1 MTTSETTLDG
11 SKAGPFRRL
20 YDGPPSFRDEM
31 VDPEGCPRPHWRTLL
46 HALDE
51 LSFSEVTRRW
61 EDARQ
66 LIREHGVTYNVYG
79 DPRGLGRP
87 WVLDPIPLLIS
98 AGDSDALQAGL
109 VQRARLLELI
119 LADLYGPQTL
129 LHGGLLPP
137 ELVFEHPG
145 FLRSCHG
152 VYPPAGRFLHLYAA
166 NLARAPDG
174 RFWVLGDRTQAPSGA
189 GYVLENRLVLSRMLP
204 DVFPDCQVQRLARY
218 FLTVRETLREIAPHH
233 RDNPRVVLLTP
244 GPYNET
250 YFEHAFLAQYL
261 GYTLVE
267 GGDLTVRGDR
277 VFLKLLGGLQPVDV
291 ILRRLDDD
299 FCDPLQLRRDSFLG
313 APGLVQAVR
322 AGNVAVANPLG
333 SGLVETPALMAFLP
347 KLCMQLLGEPLEMPS
362 VPSWWCGDRTA
373 RDHVLAHLRRLVIKP
388 TFPSSGFEPIFGEK
402 LSRDQL
408 QTLADRIRARPR
420 DYVGQE
426 QLALATAP
434 VLADGRLRPRRF
446 VFRAFLAAARDCF
459 VVMPGGLT
467 RTGAGPDSLVVSM
480 QQGGGSKDTWF
491 LSAGPVSPLSLLPS
505 PGGPMELSRGG
516 GDLPSRAADNLHWL
530 GRYVERAEGCVRLL
544 RGILVRL
551 TEKSGLADVPELP
564 ALLRA
569 LTHQGMTYPGFVGP
583 AAQERLADPA
593 QELLSIVY
601 DGARPGSL
609 QWTLDAL
616 QRVSRTVRDR
626 ISSDTWRVLNRLKL
640 QEVEARASESSE
652 AAAAI
657 AGEPLATAGIL
668 SDLLES
674 IEDLVISL
682 TAFSGLAMESMT
694 RGPGWRFLELGRQL
708 ERAVHT
714 ISLLKSTLT
723 TVGGGEG
730 PLLEALLEIAESS
743 MTYRRRYLSSVQTAP
758 VLDLLLADETN
769 PRSLAFQLVALAGH
783 VEHLPRDDP
792 HPHSTTEQQVAMA
805 ALTELRLA
813 NIDGLAR
820 ATEEG
825 LRPNLDELLTRLG
838 KQIPLLSDT
847 ITQNY
852 LTHVQASQQLTSLK
866 DGGLA

>member
-1 MTTSETTLDG
+1 MTTLTKLDE
-11 SKAGPFRRL
+11 SKAGAFCRL
-20 YDGPPSFRDEM
+20 YDGPPQFRDEM
-31 VDPEGCPRPHWRTLL
+31 VDPEGVLRPCWRTFL

-51 LSFSEVTRRW
+51 LGFTEVTRRW
-61 EDARQ
+61 DDARQ
-66 LIREHGVTYNVYG
+66 LIHEHGVTYNVYG

-98 AGDSDALQAGL
+98 AEDSDALQAGL

-119 LADLYGPQTL
+119 LADLYGAQTL
-129 LHGGLLPP
+129 LHSNLLPP
-137 ELVFEHPG
+137 ELVFDHPG
-145 FLRSCHG
+145 FLRPCHG
-152 VYPPAGRFLHLYAA
+152 VYPSAGRFLHLYAA
-166 NLARAPDG
+166 NLGRTPDDQL
-174 RFWVLGDRTQAPSGA
+174 WVLGDRTQAPSGA
-189 GYVLENRLVLSRMLP
+189 GYALENRLVLSRMLP
-204 DVFPDCQVQRLARY
+204 DVFRDCQVQRLARF
-218 FLTVRETLREIAPHH
+218 FLTVRETLREIAPHN

-347 KLCMQLLGEPLEMPS
+347 NLCRQLLGEPLKLPS
-362 VPSWWCGDRTA
+362 VPSWWCGDPTA
-373 RDHVLAHLRRLVIKP
+373 RAHVLAKLQHLVIKP
-388 TFPSSGFEPIFGEK
+388 SFPSWGVEPIFGGK

-408 QTLADRIRARPR
+408 QALADRIRARPR

-426 QLALATAP
+426 QLDLSTAP
-434 VLADGRLRPRRF
+434 VLADGRLQPRRF
-446 VFRAFLAAARDCF
+446 VFRAFLAATGDSF

-467 RTGAGPDSLVVSM
+467 RTAAGPDSLVVSM
-480 QQGGGSKDTWF
+480 QQGGGSKDTWV
-491 LSAGPVSPLSLLPS
+491 LSAGPVSPFSLLPS

-516 GDLPSRAADNLHWL
+516 GDLPSRAADNIHWL
-530 GRYVERAEGCVRLL
+530 GRYVERAEGYVRLL

-564 ALLRA
+564 VLLRA
-569 LTHQGMTYPGFVGP
+569 LTHQGMTYPGFVGFG
-583 AAQERLADPA
+583 AEARLADPVK
-593 QELLSIVY
+593 ELLSIVY

-609 QWTLDAL
+609 QRTLDAL
-616 QRVSRTVRDR
+616 QHVSRTVRDR

-640 QEVEARASESSE
+640 PGVEARAAKSSE
-652 AAAAI
+652 AAAISEVLPETA
-657 AGEPLATAGIL
+657 ATL

-674 IEDLVISL
+674 LEDLVISL
-682 TAFSGLAMESMT
+682 TAFSGLATESMT
-694 RGPGWRFLELGRQL
+694 RGPGWRFLELGRRL
-708 ERAVHT
+708 ERAAHT
-714 ISLLKSTLT
+714 ISLLNCTLT
-723 TVGGGEG
+723 KVNGGEG

-743 MTYRRRYLSSVQTAP
+743 MTYRRRYLSGVQAAP

-783 VEHLPRDDP
+783 VDHLPHDDSQ
-792 HPHSTTEQQVAMA
+792 PHSPTEQQVAMA
-805 ALTELRLA
+805 ALTDLRLA

-820 ATEEG
+820 ATDEG
-825 LRPNLDELLTRLG
+825 VRQNLDELLTRLG
-838 KQIPLLSDT
+838 KQIPLLSDK

-852 LTHVQASQQLTSLK
+852 LTHVQASRQLTSLENG
-866 DGGLA
+866 DLS

>member
-1 MTTSETTLDG
+1 LDKLG
-11 SKAGPFRRL
+11 FP
-20 YDGPPSFRDEM
+20 
-31 VDPEGCPRPHWRTLL
+31 
-46 HALDE
+46 
-51 LSFSEVTRRW
+51 EVTRRW

-87 WVLDPIPLLIS
+87 WVLDPIPLMI
-98 AGDSDALQAGL
+98 AAEESDALQAGL

-119 LADLYGPQTL
+119 LADLYGPQRL
-129 LHGGLLPP
+129 LHSGLVPP

-152 VYPPAGRFLHLYAA
+152 VSPSAGRFLHLYAA
-166 NLARAPDG
+166 NCGRTPDG
-174 RFWVLGDRTQAPSGA
+174 RIWVLGDRTQAPSGA

-204 DVFPDCQVQRLARY
+204 DVFRDCQVQRLAHF

-250 YFEHAFLAQYL
+250 YFEHAFLAKYL
-261 GYTLVE
+261 GITLVE

-347 KLCMQLLGEPLEMPS
+347 NLCRQLLGEELKLPS
-362 VPSWWCGDRTA
+362 VPSWWCGDPTA
-373 RDHVLAHLRRLVIKP
+373 RDHVLTNLRHLVIKP
-388 TFPSSGFEPIFGEK
+388 SFPSWGVEPIFGEK

-408 QTLADRIRARPR
+408 QSVADRIRARPR

-426 QLALATAP
+426 QLALSTAP
-434 VLADGRLRPRRF
+434 VLADGRLQPRRF
-446 VFRAFLAAARDCF
+446 VFRAFLAATRDSF
-459 VVMPGGLT
+459 VMMPGGLT
-467 RTGAGPDSLVVSM
+467 RTAAGPDSLVVSM
-480 QQGGGSKDTWF
+480 QQGGGSKDTWV
-491 LSAGPVSPLSLLPS
+491 LSAGPVSSFSLLPS

-516 GDLPSRAADNLHWL
+516 GDLSSRAADNLYWL
-530 GRYVERAEGCVRLL
+530 GRYVERTEGYVRLL
-544 RGILVRL
+544 RGIIVRL

-569 LTHQGMTYPGFVGP
+569 LTHQGMTYPGFAGIG
-583 AAQERLADPA
+583 AEARLADPKK
-593 QELLSIVY
+593 ELLSIVY

-609 QWTLDAL
+609 RWTLDAL

-640 QEVEARASESSE
+640 GELEVRASEVSE
-652 AAAAI
+652 E
-657 AGEPLATAGIL
+657 AGETAPTL
-668 SDLLES
+668 SDSLES
-674 IEDLVISL
+674 LEDLVISL
-682 TAFSGLAMESMT
+682 TAFSGLATENMT
-694 RGPGWRFLELGRQL
+694 RGPGWRFLELGRRL
-708 ERAVHT
+708 ERGAHT
-714 ISLLKSTLT
+714 ISLLKCTLT
-723 TVGGGEG
+723 QVNGSEG
-730 PLLEALLEIAESS
+730 QILEALLEIGECS
-743 MTYRRRYLSSVQTAP
+743 MTYRRRYLSSVQAAP

-769 PRSLAFQLVALAGH
+769 PRSLAYQLVALAGH
-783 VEHLPRDDP
+783 VDHLPHDGPQPPFR
-792 HPHSTTEQQVAMA
+792 TEQQVAMA
-805 ALTELRLA
+805 ALTDLRLA
-813 NIDGLAR
+813 HIEGLAR
-820 ATEEG
+820 ATDQG
-825 LRPNLDELLTRLG
+825 VRQNLEDLLTRLG
-838 KQIPLLSDT
+838 NQVPLLSDK
-847 ITQNY
+847 ITENY
-852 LTHVQASQQLTSLK
+852 LTHVQASRQLATLEN
-866 DGGLA
+866 GGFQ